1 LEITFRTRQLERC
14 YLHSQ
19 LAVRT
24 FGDVVARRYIERVNI
39 IKLSKSI
46 DDLKKLPGLRCHQL
60 VGDRAGQWAVNLTGF
75 YRLIFTLEGE
85 RLEIAHIEEV
95 SKHYEN

>member
-14 YLHSQ
+14 YLHFQ
-19 LAVRT
+19 FAVRT
-24 FGDVVARRYIERVNI
+24 FGDVVARKYVERVNI
-39 IKLSKSI
+39 MKLSKSI

-60 VGDRAGQWAVNLTGF
+60 AGDRAGQWAVNLTGF

-85 RLEIAHIEEV
+85 RLAIARIEEV

>member
-1 LEITFRTRQLERC
+1 MEITFRTRQLERC
-14 YLHSQ
+14 YLNSQ

-24 FGDVVARRYIERVNI
+24 FGTVVARKYIERVNI
-39 IKLSKSI
+39 LKIAHSI
-46 DDLKKLPGLRCHQL
+46 EDVKKLPGLRCHQL

-85 RLEIAHIEEV
+85 RLEMARIEEV

>member
-1 LEITFRTRQLERC
+1 MEITFRTRQLERC
-14 YLHSQ
+14 YLQSQ
-19 LAVRT
+19 FAVRT
-24 FGDVVARRYIERVNI
+24 FGDVVARKYVERVNI

-60 VGDRAGQWAVNLTGF
+60 AGDRAGQWAINLTGF

-85 RLEIAHIEEV
+85 RLEIARIEEV